1 MTYSDDKALWQR
13 IRRPASSP
21 SRLGPHPERPASSP
35 SRLAAL
41 APQDEDAGRRRT
53 LAPQD
58 KDAAGVSG
66 VPPHPEVAAER
77 PSKDEELLQLA
88 AWLDGRQ
95 ESAEAEAV
103 EARLADDPHALE
115 LVLAAEQARG
125 LVAPWPKPAQA
136 RAAALIA
143 PARLS
148 LRVVAAAIAAVLL
161 LAIGGFEM
169 GSLGSE
175 STVAGNG
182 ETDLA
187 VELGLLPGAD
197 IMEVSL

>member
-13 IRRPASSP
+13 IRRPASFP

-41 APQDEDAGRRRT
+41 APQDEDAGV
-53 LAPQD
+53 A
-58 KDAAGVSG
+58 SG

-95 ESAEAEAV
+95 EGAEAEAV

-125 LVAPWPKPAQA
+125 LAAP
-136 RAAALIA
+136 
-143 PARLS
+143 
-148 LRVVAAAIAAVLL
+148 
-161 LAIGGFEM
+161 
-169 GSLGSE
+169 
-175 STVAGNG
+175 
-182 ETDLA
+182 
-187 VELGLLPGAD
+187 
-197 IMEVSL
+197 

>member
-58 KDAAGVSG
+58 EDAGRRRTLA
-66 VPPHPEVAAER
+66 PQE
-77 PSKDEELLQLA
+77 EELLQLA

-95 ESAEAEAV
+95 ENAEAEAV

-125 LVAPWPKPAQA
+125 LAAPWPKRAQA
-136 RAAALIA
+136 RAAALVA

-148 LRVVAAAIAAVLL
+148 LRFVAAAIAAVLL

-175 STVAGNG
+175 STAAGNG

>member
-21 SRLGPHPERPASSP
+21 SRLGPHPERPPSSP
-35 SRLAAL
+35 SRLAAFAPQEEDAGRRRTL

-53 LAPQD
+53 LAPQ
-58 KDAAGVSG
+58 
-66 VPPHPEVAAER
+66 E
-77 PSKDEELLQLA
+77 EELLQLA

-95 ESAEAEAV
+95 ENAEAEAV

-125 LVAPWPKPAQA
+125 LAAPWPKRAQA
-136 RAAALIA
+136 RAAALVA

-148 LRVVAAAIAAVLL
+148 LRFVAAAIAAVLL

-175 STVAGNG
+175 STAAGNG